1 MTYVMS
7 WTDQYFVKIKE
18 DINVISTFYNEQKK
32 SKILVIKKSHTCYQD
47 SNPKSKQKQK
57 TMNQA

>member
-1 MTYVMS
+1 MTHVMQ

-18 DINVISTFYNEQKK
+18 DINVISTFYNEPKK
-32 SKILVIKKSHTCYQD
+32 FKILIIKKNHTCYKD
-47 SNPKSKQKQK
+47 SDPKSKQKQK